1 MDHNTQFVH
10 KDSHTGVTNLF
21 TRTLLQESL
30 RRERMK
36 RAYSREE
43 IDSAVYTLDEQYVLI
58 PLKKRSRTNME
69 GLDLFKFLIEA

>member
-1 MDHNTQFVH
+1 M
-10 KDSHTGVTNLF
+10 F

-30 RRERMK
+30 RRKRMK

-58 PLKKRSRTNME
+58 PLKKRPRTNME